1 MVPPVLVDV
10 NKDGVRD
17 IVMSA
22 FDGTMILYCGETMAI
37 KWKVK
42 FENRESYRY
51 VHWSFPKRL
60 KESEKKLLSYL
71 NLYLHSPK
79 SGHWNKV

>member
-1 MVPPVLVDV
+1 MMVPPVLVDV

-51 VHWSFPKRL
+51 VNWFFLKRF
-60 KESEKKLLSYL
+60 KESNRIAVLFQYLSAFF
-71 NLYLHSPK
+71 
-79 SGHWNKV
+79 KVLSLE

>member
-51 VHWSFPKRL
+51 VHWSFPKRF
-60 KESEKKLLSYL
+60 KESNKIAVLSQSL
-71 NLYLHSPK
+71 FAFS
-79 SGHWNKV
+79 KVWSLE

>member
-51 VHWSFPKRL
+51 VNWFFLKRF
-60 KESEKKLLSYL
+60 KESNRIAVLFQYLFAFFKVSLLE
-71 NLYLHSPK
+71 
-79 SGHWNKV
+79 

>member
-51 VHWSFPKRL
+51 VNWSFPKRF
-60 KESEKKLLSYL
+60 KESNRIAVLS
-71 NLYLHSPK
+71 
-79 SGHWNKV
+79 

>member
-51 VHWSFPKRL
+51 VHWFFPKTF
-60 KESEKKLLSYL
+60 KESKIIAVLSQSL
-71 NLYLHSPK
+71 FAFS
-79 SGHWNKV
+79 KVSSLE

>member
-51 VHWSFPKRL
+51 VNWSFPKTL
-60 KESEKKLLSYL
+60 KESNIMLSYL